1 MRTARSLLAGAAL
14 TGCLVIAAPAA
25 HATGA
30 VDAYDPSG
38 SKTTST
44 TDSSGWAAEH
54 GGDNGGWQKSDEGG
68 DPGWDG
74 QRPHGGMH
82 TGGGGMSLA
91 TGGGL
96 AAGGVLLLGG
106 LGAGAYFLRRRTASA
121 PTLA

>member
-14 TGCLVIAAPAA
+14 TGCLVIVAPAA

-30 VDAYDPSG
+30 VNAYDPSG

-44 TDSSGWAAEH
+44 SDSSGYTAEQH
-54 GGDNGGWQKSDEGG
+54 GGDNSGWQKSDEGG
-68 DPGWDG
+68 DQGWDG

-82 TGGGGMSLA
+82 TGGGGTSLA

-96 AAGGVLLLGG
+96 AAGGILLLGG
-106 LGAGAYFLRRRTASA
+106 LGAGAYLLRRRTSA
-121 PTLA
+121 LTPA